1 MWTLSWTPEEAW
13 IIWIILLIVPAVLI
27 DGISFGLRRMGGLP
41 ARQWRLSV
49 SVLAHLLL
57 YFLFLGG
64 FTVYWKLLWSDL
76 LWREVEP
83 YRVEAIANHSG
94 FLDAVW
100 WLTLAWWSAL
110 VGASIL
116 WKADMQRTWLRRGI
130 VALTI
135 AYPVL
140 QVAYAVPI
148 FIRQSGLEP
157 SPAKPIWNI
166 VQAALA
172 IAFWIILLVLLL
184 RHRYQVE
191 KEIKTARAA
200 LFHQYNKEQPR

>member
-1 MWTLSWTPEEAW
+1 MFIPAW
-13 IIWIILLIVPAVLI
+13 FITIVSYCLQLA
-27 DGISFGLRRMGGLP
+27 GGLA
-41 ARQWRLSV
+41 ARQRRTRV
-49 SVLAHLLL
+49 TVL
-57 YFLFLGG
+57 FNLFLP
-64 FTVYWKLLWSDL
+64 LLFVGILVLYADL
-76 LWREVEP
+76 LWTKLPPFDMFPNARDSDFWN
-83 YRVEAIANHSG
+83 A
-94 FLDAVW
+94 FW
-100 WLTLAWWSAL
+100 WLTLAWWSTL
-110 VGASIL
+110 VGAALL

-148 FIRQSGLEP
+148 FIRQSGLKP
-157 SPAKPIWNI
+157 SLAKPIWNI

>member
-1 MWTLSWTPEEAW
+1 MYIFIPELARIGLIIIMFIPAW
-13 IIWIILLIVPAVLI
+13 FITIVSYCLQLA
-27 DGISFGLRRMGGLP
+27 GGLA
-41 ARQWRLSV
+41 ARQRRTRV
-49 SVLAHLLL
+49 TVL
-57 YFLFLGG
+57 FNLFLR
-64 FTVYWKLLWSDL
+64 LLFVGILVLYADL
-76 LWREVEP
+76 LWTKLPPFDMFPNARDSDFWN
-83 YRVEAIANHSG
+83 A
-94 FLDAVW
+94 FW
-100 WLTLAWWSAL
+100 WLTLAWWSTL
-110 VGASIL
+110 VGAALL
-116 WKADMQRTWLRRGI
+116 WKADMQWTWLRRGI

-191 KEIKTARAA
+191 KEIKTVRAA
-200 LFHQYNKEQPR
+200 LFYKYNNEQP

>member
-1 MWTLSWTPEEAW
+1 MFIPAW
-13 IIWIILLIVPAVLI
+13 FITIVSYCLQLA
-27 DGISFGLRRMGGLP
+27 GGLA
-41 ARQWRLSV
+41 ARQRRTRV
-49 SVLAHLLL
+49 TVL
-57 YFLFLGG
+57 FNLFLP
-64 FTVYWKLLWSDL
+64 LLFVGILVLYADL
-76 LWREVEP
+76 LWTKLSPFDMFPNARDSDFWN
-83 YRVEAIANHSG
+83 A
-94 FLDAVW
+94 FW

-166 VQAALA
+166 VQAAFA
-172 IAFWIILLVLLL
+172 IVFWVTMLSLLL
-184 RHRYQVE
+184 YHRCQAG
-191 KEIKTARAA
+191 KEIKMAESAPVED
-200 LFHQYNKEQPR
+200 KDDSVQP

>member
-1 MWTLSWTPEEAW
+1 MHIFIPELARVG
-13 IIWIILLIVPAVLI
+13 LIVSMFIPAWFITIVSYCLQ
-27 DGISFGLRRMGGLP
+27 LAGGLA
-41 ARQWRLSV
+41 ARKGRTRV
-49 SVLAHLLL
+49 TVL
-57 YFLFLGG
+57 FNLFLP
-64 FTVYWKLLWSDL
+64 LLFVGILVLYADL
-76 LWREVEP
+76 LWTKLSPFDMFPNARDSDFWN
-83 YRVEAIANHSG
+83 A
-94 FLDAVW
+94 FW

-172 IAFWIILLVLLL
+172 IVFWIILLVLLL

-191 KEIKTARAA
+191 KEIKTVRAA
-200 LFHQYNKEQPR
+200 LFYKYNNEQT